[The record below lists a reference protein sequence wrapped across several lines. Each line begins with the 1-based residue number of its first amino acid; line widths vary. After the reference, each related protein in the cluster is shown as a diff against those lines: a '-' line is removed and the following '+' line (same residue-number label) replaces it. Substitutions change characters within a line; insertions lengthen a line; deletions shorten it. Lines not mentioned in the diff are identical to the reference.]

1 MGDCFAPLGP
11 PLLPWD
17 LMAHTDIT
25 TDIATPRPTRP
36 SGAELVK
43 NSSSPRECEFLT
55 NIQNQVSDNLRS
67 NVARAAHLI
76 CNIWVTLGCK
86 IRLSLS

>member
-17 LMAHTDIT
+17 SMAQTHTQT
-25 TDIATPRPTRP
+25 HRQTDMATPRPSRP

-43 NSSSPRECEFLT
+43 MALLDKKGQLQD
-55 NIQNQVSDNLRS
+55 NIVS
-67 NVARAAHLI
+67 
-76 CNIWVTLGCK
+76 K
-86 IRLSLS
+86 K